1 MYLLNSNI
9 LKKTLFSLRQI
20 VSLKYRRKILS
31 NINSY
36 EIEKLEKIRK
46 KKIIRILDF
55 GSGYNPDLIK
65 LITKKLSNKY
75 KNTNFIVYCYDFY
88 NDKELKSLN
97 NSSSIKFFNLR
108 EWTNINKT
116 KFNFCLII
124 DVLHHIGIE
133 KERKVIQL

>member
-88 NDKELKSLN
+88 NDKELLGSGFALCTPTTIPKP
-97 NSSSIKFFNLR
+97 
-108 EWTNINKT
+108 T
-116 KFNFCLII
+116 KKAPK
-124 DVLHHIGIE
+124 
-133 KERKVIQL
+133 KEL